1 MISIGN
7 RTMTSALAIA
17 LCGMAGAGAL
27 LLGQPQAAQAEKPA
41 PVIAIVGATVF
52 DGTGAAPVVET
63 VLIKGDRILAVGP
76 DVKVPSGARIIN
88 ARGKALT
95 PGFYDLHTHWTPS
108 GEPGS
113 IPEIATDYV
122 KAGITTV
129 NDFNEQPEAFAP
141 MRTWLAEMAAPHVN
155 FAARLS
161 TPGGHGADWADQAT
175 TKWVNTPEAAR
186 AAIDGLIAYH
196 PDLIKVFTDGW
207 RYGAAPDNTSMDGWT
222 LSALTDEAHKH
233 GLKVVT
239 HTVTVDRG
247 LLAAHAGVD
256 SLAHGMQDRLLTPAE
271 VAEIKA
277 SGMGEIPTLAVY
289 DPNKDPAHPMD
300 PAKPKEAQRLNK
312 FNYALRN
319 VKMLYD
325 AGVRIAVGTDAGMP
339 ATPHG
344 ASTLHELELLVRA
357 GLTPAQA
364 LKAATQDSAQLLAQ
378 DGDRGTIQ
386 PGKRA
391 DILLFDGKPWEDIQA
406 VHHLA
411 MTMIDGK
418 PVWGLGAPPLP
429 AANSAPH
436 QTALPAPALID
447 DMERLDGRT
456 SLNTLRT
463 DNPDGGLDRTVEVAE
478 IVPRDGGGHAVSM
491 AARMAMKQDAYAGVV
506 FPVTRG
512 SIRPVD
518 VRAFKGIRLEVRGQS
533 AAGKVCTGKLTVG
546 GVAGAS
552 WSTPITTSDQWQ
564 TIDVPFASLKSESRR
579 HPVAWSGTDVTQ
591 VEIGASCP
599 GGVKLW
605 QQIDNLRFVG

>member
-1 MISIGN
+1 MNSK
-7 RTMTSALAIA
+7 TMVSALALA
-17 LCGMAGAGAL
+17 LCGASACGVLAL
-27 LLGQPQAAQAEKPA
+27 SRPQAVSAEPAA
-41 PVIAIVGATVF
+41 PVTAIVGATVF
-52 DGTGAAPVVET
+52 DGTGAAPLAAT

-76 DVKVPSGARIIN
+76 ALKIPAGARIIN

-108 GEPGS
+108 GDPAS
-113 IPEIATDYV
+113 IPQIATDYV

-129 NDFNEQPEAFAP
+129 DDFNEQPEAFAP
-141 MRTWLAEMAAPHVN
+141 MRAWLSELASPHVN

-186 AAIDGLIAYH
+186 AAIDGLISYH

-207 RYGAAPDNTSMDGWT
+207 RYGASPDNTSMDGWT
-222 LSALTDEAHKH
+222 LSALTQQAHRY

-247 LLAAHAGVD
+247 LLAAHSGVD

-271 VAEIKA
+271 VEEIKA
-277 SGMGEIPTLAVY
+277 TGMGEIPTLAVY
-289 DPNKDPAHPMD
+289 DPNKDPAHQMD
-300 PAKPKEAQRLNK
+300 PANPKEAQRLNK
-312 FNYALRN
+312 FGYALRN
-319 VKMLYD
+319 VKLLYD
-325 AGVRIAVGTDAGMP
+325 AGLRIAVGTDAGMP

-364 LKAATQDSAQLLAQ
+364 LKAATQDSAKVLAQ
-378 DGDRGTIQ
+378 DGDRGTIA

-391 DILLFDGKPWEDIQA
+391 DILLFDGKPWEDIGA
-406 VHHLA
+406 IHHLA

-436 QTALPAPALID
+436 QAPLAVPALID
-447 DMERLDGRT
+447 DMERSDGRT
-456 SLNTLRT
+456 SLDTLRT
-463 DNPDGGLDRTVEVAE
+463 DNPDGGLDRTVEVSE
-478 IVPRDGGGHAVSM
+478 IIPRGPEGQGGGGHAVSM
-491 AARMAMKQDAYAGVV
+491 EARMAMKQDAFAGLV
-506 FPVTRG
+506 FPLSRG
-512 SIRPVD
+512 AIRPVD
-518 VRAFKGIRLEVRGQS
+518 ARPYHGFRLDIR
-533 AAGKVCTGKLTVG
+533 GKQGCTSRLVVG
-546 GVAGAS
+546 GVAGAG
-552 WSTPITTSDQWQ
+552 WVAPITTSEAWQ
-564 TIDVPFASLKSESRR
+564 TIEVPFASLKPESRR
-579 HPVAWSGTDVTQ
+579 HPVDWSGTDITQ
-591 VEIGASCP
+591 VEIRASCA

-605 QQIDNLRFVG
+605 EQIDNLRFY